1 MEKPYVSMVTRSITA
16 RNVQEKAYVS
26 IVDEKIRA
34 RNARKVGNRTTVFFV
49 GVRGEKQIEGKA
61 AAITY
66 VN

>member
-1 MEKPYVSMVTRSITA
+1 V
-16 RNVQEKAYVS
+16 EKAYVR
-26 IVDEKIRA
+26 IVDKNIRA
-34 RNARKVGNRTTVFFV
+34 RNASKVGNRTTLFFV